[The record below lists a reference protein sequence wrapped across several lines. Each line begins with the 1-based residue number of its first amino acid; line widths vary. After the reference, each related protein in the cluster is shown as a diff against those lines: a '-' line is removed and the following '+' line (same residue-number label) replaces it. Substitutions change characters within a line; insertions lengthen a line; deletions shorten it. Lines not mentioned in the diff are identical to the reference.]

1 MRRLATVPAVRE
13 QLLTSDGVKLIA
25 TRGVRG
31 FVDGIVSVVLSAYLL
46 LLGYSGLQVGII
58 VAGMMLGSAAL
69 TMLVGVSG
77 HRLTRRSILLAGSFL
92 MIATGIVYATST
104 PFFVLLAMGI
114 VGTMNPSS
122 GDVSVFL
129 PMEQSVLPA
138 TVRGEGRTAM
148 FARYAFIGSVFGAI
162 GSLVAGVPDWVAH
175 HTDIARPTALRGVFA
190 VYAIGGVCVLFI
202 YRSLSSSI
210 EPPEH
215 EKPQPLGVSRSI
227 VYKLAAVFSLDAF
240 GGGFT
245 VQSLLALWLFR
256 RFHMSIGAAGAL
268 LFWTGA
274 CSAVSAFFSARL
286 AKRIG
291 LIRTMVFSHL
301 PAQLLLI
308 SAALMPNLQLAIVCL
323 VARSLLS
330 AMDVPARNSYVMAV
344 VSPPERAAAASLT
357 NVPRSLASAL
367 PPIAA
372 GWMLDHS
379 TFGWP
384 LIIAGVCKGGY
395 DLLLLGMFRNIRPPD
410 EAAR

>member
-1 MRRLATVPAVRE
+1 VKAPAVKE
-13 QLLTSDGVKLIA
+13 SLLNADGVKLIA

-46 LLGYSGLQVGII
+46 VLGYSGLQVGII

-69 TMLVGVSG
+69 TMLVGLYG
-77 HRLTRRSILLAGSFL
+77 HRYTRRAILLSGAVL
-92 MIATGIVYATST
+92 MIATGIVYATLT
-104 PFFVLLAMGI
+104 PFLVLLAIGI
-114 VGTMNPSS
+114 IGTMNPSS

-129 PMEQSVLPA
+129 PMEQSVLPT
-138 TVRGEGRTAM
+138 TVKDTGRTAM
-148 FARYAFIGSVFGAI
+148 FARYAFTGSVFGAI
-162 GSLVAGVPDWVAH
+162 GSLVAGIPDWVVRHSSLGRA
-175 HTDIARPTALRGVFA
+175 TALRGVFV
-190 VYAIGGVCVLFI
+190 VYAVGGVCVLFI
-202 YRSLSSSI
+202 YRSLSAAI
-210 EPPEH
+210 EPPAH
-215 EKPQPLGVSRSI
+215 EKPQPLGASRSI

-256 RFHMSIGAAGAL
+256 RFHMSVGAAGAL

-274 CSAVSAFFSARL
+274 CSAFSAFVSARL
-286 AKRIG
+286 ARRIG
-291 LIRTMVFSHL
+291 LVRTMVFTHL

-308 SAALMPNLQLAIVCL
+308 SAALMPNVQLAIVCL
-323 VARSLLS
+323 IARSLLS

-344 VSPPERAAAASLT
+344 VSPAERAAAASVT

-395 DLLLLGMFRNIRPPD
+395 DLLLLAMFRNIRPPD
-410 EAAR
+410 EQRS